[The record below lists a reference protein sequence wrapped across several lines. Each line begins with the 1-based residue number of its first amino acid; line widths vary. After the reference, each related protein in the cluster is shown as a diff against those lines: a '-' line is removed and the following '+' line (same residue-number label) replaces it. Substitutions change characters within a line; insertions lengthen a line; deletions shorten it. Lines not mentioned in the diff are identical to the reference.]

1 MAQVATDIPRPH
13 QVAGEQSAP
22 TGARG
27 GRPRWAALAWGVAGL
42 VVVLASIIGGVLVG
56 PAQISVAQVLQVF
69 AIESGVGEGFPGVAV
84 SRLEHAMVW
93 DLRLPRVLTAGFVGA
108 GLAISGVIMQS
119 LTRNPLAD
127 PYLVGLSSGASLGAV
142 SVLVL
147 SASVALPVA
156 AFLGSLGALIAT
168 LGLAR
173 ALGTVTPTRVILA
186 GLAVSQL
193 CSALVSFVV
202 FTAASGDTYR
212 EVLAWLLGSL
222 ASASWDSA
230 AIGVAVCIVVGLPLL
245 ATGNVLDA
253 FTFGESHAHALG
265 VRVEQWRWA
274 LLIAVAL
281 LVGVLVSIS
290 GAIGFIGIIVP
301 HTVRLFTGPRHRLL
315 LPFSAMCGAVFLM
328 WSDTLARIIM
338 EPKEIPVGVITAL
351 VGAPIFA
358 WALYRHRS
366 GTPQ

>member
-1 MAQVATDIPRPH
+1 M
-13 QVAGEQSAP
+13 
-22 TGARG
+22 
-27 GRPRWAALAWGVAGL
+27 
-42 VVVLASIIGGVLVG
+42 
-56 PAQISVAQVLQVF
+56 
-69 AIESGVGEGFPGVAV
+69 
-84 SRLEHAMVW
+84 
-93 DLRLPRVLTAGFVGA
+93 
-108 GLAISGVIMQS
+108 AISGVIMQS

-230 AIGVAVCIVVGLPLL
+230 AIGVAVYVVVGLPLL